1 MSKDPLAALRL
12 RFKARALSDADGL
25 TTALQQSND
34 EQIEGLAH
42 GLAGAA
48 GLFGF
53 NAIGEQ
59 AKEIDRQFAEGERP
73 ARTQVEALIAT
84 IRRDMAAYS

>member
-1 MSKDPLAALRL
+1 MSGDPLAALRL
-12 RFKARALSDADGL
+12 RFRARALADAD
-25 TTALQQSND
+25 ALAIALGQSD
-34 EQIEGLAH
+34 DKQIEALSH

-53 NAIGEQ
+53 NEIGRQ
-59 AKEIDRQFAEGERP
+59 AKDIDGRFAAGDHPEKSD
-73 ARTQVEALIAT
+73 VEALIAA

>member
-1 MSKDPLAALRL
+1 MSNDPLAALRL
-12 RFKARALSDADGL
+12 RFKARALADADALATALGQSDAR
-25 TTALQQSND
+25 
-34 EQIEGLAH
+34 QIEAVTH

-53 NAIGEQ
+53 NEIGRQ
-59 AKEIDRQFAEGERP
+59 AKAIDGRFAAGGHP
-73 ARTQVEALIAT
+73 ANSDVEALIAA

>member
-1 MSKDPLAALRL
+1 MSDDPLAALRL
-12 RFKARALSDADGL
+12 RFRERALSDADGL
-25 TTALQQSND
+25 ASALQHSN
-34 EQIEGLAH
+34 EQDIEALAH

-53 NAIGEQ
+53 SEIGRQ
-59 AKEIDRQFAEGERP
+59 AKDIDGQFAAGDRP
-73 ARTQVEALIAT
+73 ARSDVEALIAA

>member
-1 MSKDPLAALRL
+1 MTHDPLAALRV
-12 RFKARALSDADGL
+12 RFRTRALSDADDL
-25 TTALQQSND
+25 AAALQQSD
-34 EQIEGLAH
+34 DAQIEALAH

-53 NAIGEQ
+53 TAIGGQ

-73 ARTQVEALIAT
+73 SRTEVEALIAS